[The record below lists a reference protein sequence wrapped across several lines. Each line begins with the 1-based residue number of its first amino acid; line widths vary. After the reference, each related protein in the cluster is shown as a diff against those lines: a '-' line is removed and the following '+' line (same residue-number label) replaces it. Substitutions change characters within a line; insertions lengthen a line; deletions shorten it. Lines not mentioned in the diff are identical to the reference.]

1 MVQATRYLGRLSTL
15 KRVDGRGFK
24 DYETIDKIEI
34 YKYGLT
40 RTNNKNTKE
49 TSVDVLNTRTKIM
62 KYKSK

>member
-34 YKYGLT
+34 YKYRLT
-40 RTNNKNTKE
+40 RTKNTEE
-49 TSVDVLNTRTKIM
+49 TSVDVLDTRTKIM
-62 KYKSK
+62 

>member
-34 YKYGLT
+34 YKYRLT
-40 RTNNKNTKE
+40 RTKNTEE
-49 TSVDVLNTRTKIM
+49 TSVDVLDTRTKIM

>member
-34 YKYGLT
+34 YKYRLT
-40 RTNNKNTKE
+40 RTKNTEE
-49 TSVDVLNTRTKIM
+49 TSVDVLDTRMKIM
-62 KYKSK
+62 

>member
-34 YKYGLT
+34 
-40 RTNNKNTKE
+40 
-49 TSVDVLNTRTKIM
+49 
-62 KYKSK
+62 

>member
-1 MVQATRYLGRLSTL
+1 VVQATRYLGRLSTL

-34 YKYGLT
+34 YKYRLT
-40 RTNNKNTKE
+40 RTKNTEE
-49 TSVDVLNTRTKIM
+49 TSVDVLDTRTKIM